1 VIVNVKVVVTAGP
14 GLTVGVNEVVAPGI
28 VTVGEADHWNPF
40 TYGIAALDVEGT
52 VKIDADPALQLLSVI
67 IELYPGGVE

>member
-67 IELYPGGVE
+67 IEL